1 MRVIKDPGEMR
12 RTAEEARA
20 GGRTVVLVPTMGF
33 LHRGHRELLERG
45 RAAGDVLV
53 LSIFVNPTQFGPG
66 EDFES
71 YPRDMERDLEVAGE
85 EGVDIVYAPE
95 PDAVYPGGFS
105 TFVEVEGLGENLC
118 GPFRPGH
125 FRGVATVVLKLF
137 NTVRPERAVFGRKD
151 YQQLLIIER
160 MARDLDTGVEVIGVD
175 TVRDSD
181 GLATSSRNKYLS
193 EEERRAA
200 LAIPRALDVAGAAW
214 AGGERSGP
222 RLTEKMKKIIEDE
235 PEAVIEYIKLVT
247 PDTLEDVD
255 VAEGPV
261 LAALAVR
268 VGRARLIDNRLLG

>member
-12 RTAEEARA
+12 AASDEARA
-20 GGRTVVLVPTMGF
+20 GGRTVVLVPTMGS
-33 LHRGHRELLERG
+33 LHRGHRELLKRG

-71 YPRDMERDLEVAGE
+71 YPREMERDLEVAGE
-85 EGVDIVYAPE
+85 EGVDVVYAPE
-95 PDAVYPGGFS
+95 PEAVYPGGFS
-105 TFVEVEGLGENLC
+105 SFVEVEGLGENLC

-137 NTVRPERAVFGRKD
+137 NTVRPHRAVFGRKD

-175 TVRDSD
+175 TVRDPD
-181 GLATSSRNKYLS
+181 GLATSSRNRYLS
-193 EEERRAA
+193 EEERRTA
-200 LAIPRALDVAGAAW
+200 LAIPRALDAAEAAW
-214 AGGERSGP
+214 AEGERRGP

-235 PEAVIEYIKLVT
+235 PGAVIEYVKLVT

-255 VAEGPV
+255 TAGGRA